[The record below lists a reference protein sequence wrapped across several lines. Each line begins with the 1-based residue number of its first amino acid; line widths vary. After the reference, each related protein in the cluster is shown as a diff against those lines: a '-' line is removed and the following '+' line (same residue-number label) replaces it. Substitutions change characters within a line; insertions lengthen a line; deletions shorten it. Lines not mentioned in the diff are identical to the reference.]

1 MRDQTIT
8 KSLVDGL
15 AVTGKEYAVWDAKL
29 PGFGVRVRPT
39 GAKTFIVVYRAGSGR
54 RAPFRRYTIGAVGKI
69 APDAARIRAKQ
80 ILGAV
85 AHGKDPAA
93 DRREER
99 NTKTVGELADLFLT
113 EHVGKKLKTST
124 ADFYRMLV
132 DNVIKPAVGTI
143 KADRL
148 QRPAV
153 QKMHSD
159 LASHAVTANRA
170 LALLSSV
177 YNFASGLGEIP
188 EGLNPARRVARFKE
202 TARERFLGIE
212 ELERLGQAI
221 REAETI
227 GLEWDVDETSPKAK
241 HIPKAVRTTKVSKS
255 AAAAIRLLILTG
267 CRLGE
272 ILTLKWEYVDFN
284 RAALFLP
291 DSKTGKKT
299 VILNAP
305 ALAVL
310 SGLDRVGPYVIPGD
324 NIEKPRSDLKRPW
337 AAILK
342 RAGLSAVRLHD
353 LRHTYASFGAG
364 SGLGLPIVGKLLGH
378 SQPST
383 TARYAH
389 LDNDPLRKA
398 AERIGAELATAL
410 GENFSHGAE
419 VVSLVDASNVPR
431 KNRA

>member
-1 MRDQTIT
+1 
-8 KSLVDGL
+8 
-15 AVTGKEYAVWDAKL
+15 
-29 PGFGVRVRPT
+29 
-39 GAKTFIVVYRAGSGR
+39 
-54 RAPFRRYTIGAVGKI
+54 
-69 APDAARIRAKQ
+69 
-80 ILGAV
+80 
-85 AHGKDPAA
+85 
-93 DRREER
+93 
-99 NTKTVGELADLFLT
+99 
-113 EHVGKKLKTST
+113 
-124 ADFYRMLV
+124 
-132 DNVIKPAVGTI
+132 
-143 KADRL
+143 
-148 QRPAV
+148 
-153 QKMHSD
+153 
-159 LASHAVTANRA
+159 
-170 LALLSSV
+170 
-177 YNFASGLGEIP
+177 
-188 EGLNPARRVARFKE
+188 VARFKE
-202 TARERFLGIE
+202 VARERFLGTG
-212 ELERLGQAI
+212 ELELLGRAI

-227 GLEWDVDETSPKAK
+227 GLEWDVDDTGPNAK

-272 ILTLKWEYVDFN
+272 ILTLKWEYVDFD

-310 SGLDRVGPYVIPGD
+310 NGLDRVGPYVIPGD
-324 NIEKPRSDLKRPW
+324 DIEKPRADLKRPW

-342 RAGLSAVRLHD
+342 RAGLSGVRIHD

-389 LDNDPLRKA
+389 LDNDPLRRATEK
-398 AERIGAELATAL
+398 IGAELAAAM
-410 GENFSHGAE
+410 GENISPSAE
-419 VVSLVDASNVPR
+419 VVSLVAVNDVPR